1 MKIISKFTD
10 FYDSVGKKFS
20 GIPGQQ
26 VWIREETEVSDR
38 ALRECILLELGLP
51 SNALNSSRMWSKQ
64 KELLIEPIILGVA
77 GNCVPLVRV
86 QRRDNLKVLEDFF
99 YSFKS
104 FTSDDSIHLSG
115 WKLAQIYDLFSKS
128 NLDIPMSVWNEIQ
141 TPLFLLKSD
150 SYVYI
155 PQKLPR
161 LILNPL
167 LKDFKFFKFKDAFS
181 TYQELDQFLSR
192 ITIPEEKHPQVSD
205 SVRLEKH
212 GFDKRYGFR
221 KRKF

>member
-26 VWIREETEVSDR
+26 VWIREDTEISDVTVRNQIVSEIGLNRNLIGSQRVWSDR
-38 ALRECILLELGLP
+38 IELTIETILL
-51 SNALNSSRMWSKQ
+51 
-64 KELLIEPIILGVA
+64 GV
-77 GNCVPLVRV
+77 GGRCVPLVRV
-86 QRRDNLKVLEDFF
+86 QRRDNVKIFEDFF

-115 WKLAQIYDLFSKS
+115 WKLAQIYDLFSKI

-150 SYVYI
+150 SYAYI